1 MQLNFPPDLEALV
14 QKRLATGA
22 FANAEEVIRRALEA
36 QDAEESWAEEER
48 RVVSAH
54 IEEGFLQAE
63 RGELIEGDEAHLEI
77 QKMKEHWLQE
87 RSPK

>member
-14 QKRLATGA
+14 QKWLATDA
-22 FANAEEVIRRALEA
+22 FANAEETPKRAGLKM
-36 QDAEESWAEEER
+36 R
-48 RVVSAH
+48 RVLSAH

-77 QKMKEHWLQE
+77 QTMKEQWLQE
-87 RSPK
+87 RSPR